1 MIITF
6 SGLPIVGFLETML
19 LQNKQIVPISSLY
32 ILLVIEHKFSHI
44 FRLVNVRFTENML
57 LQNKQTEPSSMS
69 CSCRG
74 LPTFDFQTKAVRN
87 FINCQKPH
95 CHMNYHCQASYLTT
109 IQSPNTII
117 LLHTENKHFKHCVAL
132 SD

>member
-19 LQNKQIVPISSLY
+19 LENKQIVPISSLY
-32 ILLVIEHKFSHI
+32 ILLIIEHKFSHI

-87 FINCQKPH
+87 LIKNH
-95 CHMNYHCQASYLTT
+95 IA
-109 IQSPNTII
+109 I
-117 LLHTENKHFKHCVAL
+117 
-132 SD
+132 